1 MNNELERTNEVEIT
15 CTRDIEDITAEIL
28 EAKRA
33 GGEAIL
39 TIGRGLIEAKC
50 RKCRYRSSTPEI
62 NGCDYILIVKRR
74 RGCKPGKDCARFER
88 GPRIAWWDKLPG
100 PAPARTLEDREFND
114 YLSDVI
120 GRQGAPVITKRR
132 VML

>member
-1 MNNELERTNEVEIT
+1 M
-15 CTRDIEDITAEIL
+15 DD
-28 EAKRA
+28 
-33 GGEAIL
+33 
-39 TIGRGLIEAKC
+39 KC
-50 RKCRYRSSTPEI
+50 RKCRYRSSTPEV
-62 NGCDYILIVKRR
+62 NDCDYILIVKRR

-120 GRQGAPVITKRR
+120 GRLLPSGGGVSAKLGKHECPGFGHGGFGQGRGCA
-132 VML
+132 

>member
-1 MNNELERTNEVEIT
+1 M
-15 CTRDIEDITAEIL
+15 D
-28 EAKRA
+28 
-33 GGEAIL
+33 G
-39 TIGRGLIEAKC
+39 KC
-50 RKCRYRSSTPEI
+50 RKCRYRSSTPEV

-74 RGCKPGKDCARFER
+74 RGCKHGKDCARFER

-132 VML
+132 VMLCTGTKGLLPSGGGVSAKLGKHECPGVGHGGFGQGRGCA

>member
-1 MNNELERTNEVEIT
+1 MSGWDLGLKRERQ
-15 CTRDIEDITAEIL
+15 RMDD
-28 EAKRA
+28 
-33 GGEAIL
+33 
-39 TIGRGLIEAKC
+39 KC

-62 NGCDYILIVKRR
+62 NDCDYILIVKRR

>member
-1 MNNELERTNEVEIT
+1 M
-15 CTRDIEDITAEIL
+15 DD
-28 EAKRA
+28 
-33 GGEAIL
+33 
-39 TIGRGLIEAKC
+39 KC
-50 RKCRYRSSTPEI
+50 RKCRYRSSTPEV
-62 NGCDYILIVKRR
+62 NDCDYILIVKRR
-74 RGCKPGKDCARFER
+74 RGCKPGKD
-88 GPRIAWWDKLPG
+88 

>member
-1 MNNELERTNEVEIT
+1 MQTWKGLCPV
-15 CTRDIEDITAEIL
+15 
-28 EAKRA
+28 RA
-33 GGEAIL
+33 RAQD
-39 TIGRGLIEAKC
+39 R
-50 RKCRYRSSTPEI
+50 
-62 NGCDYILIVKRR
+62 VV
-74 RGCKPGKDCARFER
+74 
-88 GPRIAWWDKLPG
+88 DKLPG

>member
-1 MNNELERTNEVEIT
+1 M
-15 CTRDIEDITAEIL
+15 DD
-28 EAKRA
+28 
-33 GGEAIL
+33 
-39 TIGRGLIEAKC
+39 KC
-50 RKCRYRSSTPEI
+50 RKCRYRSSTPEV
-62 NGCDYILIVKRR
+62 NDCDYILIVKHR

-114 YLSDVI
+114 YLSNVI